1 MHSTIHASIRTR
13 HGEEKC
19 FWELE
24 RGKNKCVFWNGG
36 FNFVLAWK
44 GWGDQRENGIDIGLR
59 LGQQRV
65 VRSQRQRFRI
75 RREEGENLFN
85 KCFFFLSLLFFLT
98 DGK

>member
-1 MHSTIHASIRTR
+1 MVGLIFCL
-13 HGEEKC
+13 G
-19 FWELE
+19 LE
-24 RGKNKCVFWNGG
+24 GMGG
-36 FNFVLAWK
+36 DRK
-44 GWGDQRENGIDIGLR
+44 QNGIDIGLR

>member
-65 VRSQRQRFRI
+65 VRSQRQKFWI
-75 RREEGENLFN
+75 RREEGKNLLKQN
-85 KCFFFLSLLFFLT
+85 GVFFKFSLLLFF
-98 DGK
+98 